1 MPRPCRSHARGVPTR
16 TAYPVPVPLSLAV
29 AGLLTGWALI
39 AAVGAQN
46 AYLLR
51 QGIVR
56 RHVGPLVALCALSDV
71 VLILAAV
78 LGIGALVEAWPPFL
92 QVARWGGGAF
102 LVAYGLLA
110 ARRALREEESLRAAT
125 TADRGLGPALA
136 TMAALTWLNPHL
148 YLDMVVLGAIANSH
162 GPGDR
167 WWYYAGLVVASVT
180 WFTALGYGSG
190 RLQPLFARPRAWQ
203 VLDALIAVVMVSL
216 GVGLV
221 LGG

>member
-1 MPRPCRSHARGVPTR
+1 M
-16 TAYPVPVPLSLAV
+16 PLSLV
-29 AGLLTGWALI
+29 LSGLLTGWGLI

-56 RHVGPLVALCALSDV
+56 RHVGPLVLLCALSDA

-78 LGIGALVEAWPPFL
+78 LGVGAVVEAWPPFL

-102 LVAYGLLA
+102 LVGYGLLA
-110 ARRALREEESLRAAT
+110 ARRALRAEESLRAAT
-125 TADRGLGPALA
+125 APDRGLGPALV

-148 YLDMVVLGAIANSH
+148 YLDMVILGAIANSH
-162 GPGDR
+162 GPEDR
-167 WWYYAGLVVASVT
+167 WWYYAGLVVASGT
-180 WFTALGYGSG
+180 WFAALGHGSG
-190 RLQPLFARPRAWQ
+190 RLQPLFARPRSWQ
-203 VLDALIAVVMVSL
+203 VLDATIAVVMVAL

-221 LGG
+221 VGG